1 MKIRQQCRITD
12 RPLLPHFQTTVIF
25 PNGLIRLVLD
35 VGELLFLSQSKG
47 RFHFFRE
54 IALIVFERQS
64 IVAFLLNDLLGNLGL
79 RAQSVY
85 GHYTAC

>member
-1 MKIRQQCRITD
+1 M
-12 RPLLPHFQTTVIF
+12 IF

-47 RFHFFRE
+47 RFHFFIE

-64 IVAFLLNDLLGNLGL
+64 IVAFLLNDLLSNLSLLAHG
-79 RAQSVY
+79 VY
-85 GHYTAC
+85 GHQTAC